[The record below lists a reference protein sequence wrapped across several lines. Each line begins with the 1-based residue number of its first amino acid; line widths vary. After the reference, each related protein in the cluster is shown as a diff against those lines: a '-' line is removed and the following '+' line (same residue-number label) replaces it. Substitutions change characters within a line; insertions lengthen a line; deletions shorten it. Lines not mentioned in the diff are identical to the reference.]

1 MTEPKAKLWCEQF
14 LNDSAGAVA
23 CKSIPKTNTK
33 RAVEICVLDIIVFVF
48 LIILH
53 SFFTFESEGI
63 WQLTYI

>member
-1 MTEPKAKLWCEQF
+1 MTKPEAEIWCDKF
-14 LNDSAGAVA
+14 LNDSAGVMA

-33 RAVEICVLDIIVFVF
+33 RAVEICVLDIVVFVY

-53 SFFTFESEGI
+53 SFVTFESEGI